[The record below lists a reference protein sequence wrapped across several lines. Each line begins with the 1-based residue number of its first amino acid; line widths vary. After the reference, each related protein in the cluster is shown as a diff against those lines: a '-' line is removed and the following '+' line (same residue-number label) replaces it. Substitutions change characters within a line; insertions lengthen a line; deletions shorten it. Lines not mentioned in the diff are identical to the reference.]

1 MNRNQGFLTEY
12 RRNSAEYAIILDFL
26 RNNGFIYSEESTI
39 DSGGLHIAI
48 FAHKK
53 FLITSK
59 SEKNVTR
66 LFFLYKRQERL
77 ITKGAIYRV

>member
-1 MNRNQGFLTEY
+1 MLAEYTRNSIEY
-12 RRNSAEYAIILDFL
+12 RKVFSFL
-26 RNNGFIYSEESTI
+26 RNNGFIYSDRSTI
-39 DSGGLHIAI
+39 DSGGLHIAN

-59 SEKNVTR
+59 SEKYVTR

-77 ITKGAIYRV
+77 IKDNAIYRS

>member
-1 MNRNQGFLTEY
+1 MNRNQGMLAEY
-12 RRNSAEYAIILDFL
+12 RRNSIEYGIVLNFL
-26 RNNGFIYSEESTI
+26 RNNGFIYSEKSTI
-39 DSGGLHIAI
+39 DISGLHIAN

-59 SEKNVTR
+59 SEKYVTR

-77 ITKGAIYRV
+77 IKDNAIYRS